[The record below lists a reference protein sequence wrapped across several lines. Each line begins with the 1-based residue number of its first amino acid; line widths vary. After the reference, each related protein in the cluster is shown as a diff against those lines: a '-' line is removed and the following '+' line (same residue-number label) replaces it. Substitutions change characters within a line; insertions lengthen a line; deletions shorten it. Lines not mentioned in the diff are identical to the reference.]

1 MITRK
6 QLWEQGL
13 HLEWMDRASSMQFGD
28 DVDMSAEAAEIERK
42 ATRIL
47 GGRCTISLAGDEEA
61 DRADPE

>member
-1 MITRK
+1 MITKK

-28 DVDMSAEAAEIERK
+28 DVDMSAEIAEIERE

-47 GGRCTISLAGDEEA
+47 GSRCKISLAGTDSLTN
-61 DRADPE
+61 D